1 MKAIRDIMA
10 KTQNFDQKTLSLIAD
25 QIRKMKRIWI
35 GGSIEKGMSRRR
47 DAEAKIIEES
57 LKV

>member
-1 MKAIRDIMA
+1 
-10 KTQNFDQKTLSLIAD
+10 
-25 QIRKMKRIWI
+25 MKRIWL

-57 LKV
+57 LLNISPIDNIKATDKIIFDKLKNQ

>member
-1 MKAIRDIMA
+1 
-10 KTQNFDQKTLSLIAD
+10 
-25 QIRKMKRIWI
+25 MKRIWA

-47 DAEAKIIEES
+47 DAEAKIIEDS